1 MIPTSRLIL
10 TASLAAALS
19 LPAMA
24 APAAAASLFRDW
36 QAGGP
41 HCYART
47 YDAKHLAA
55 HPRQLL
61 TSFTLSDGPPGAT
74 RAKGTLE
81 ISVSFTVRGRKE
93 VYGTLGICRDGGA
106 SLRCGVE
113 GDGGSFTVTRD
124 GKGLL
129 LRIRRLATE
138 GETFS
143 PEVAVTSD
151 DRLVRL
157 HPAPAS
163 VCRRAAN
170 G

>member
-1 MIPTSRLIL
+1 MIPTSRLVL
-10 TASLAAALS
+10 TASLAAALP
-19 LPAMA
+19 LVAMA

-61 TSFTLSDGPPGAT
+61 TSFTLSDGPPGST
-74 RAKGTLE
+74 LEKGTLE
-81 ISVSFTVRGRKE
+81 LSLAFTVRDNKE
-93 VYGTLGICRDGGA
+93 VYGTLGICRDAGA

-124 GKGLL
+124 GKDLL
-129 LRIRRLATE
+129 LRIRRLAAE
-138 GETFS
+138 GQTFS

-157 HPAPAS
+157 RPAPAS
-163 VCRRAAN
+163 ACR
-170 G
+170 

>member
-1 MIPTSRLIL
+1 MIPTAKRLL
-10 TASLAAALS
+10 NASLAAALS
-19 LPAMA
+19 FPAMA

-61 TSFTLSDGPPGAT
+61 TRFTLSDGPPGST
-74 RAKGTLE
+74 LEKGTLE
-81 ISVSFTVRGRKE
+81 VSLAFTVRGDKE

-129 LRIRRLATE
+129 LRIKRLAAE
-138 GETFS
+138 GEKFS
-143 PEVAVTSD
+143 PDVAVNSD
-151 DRLVRL
+151 DKLVRL

-163 VCRRAAN
+163 ACR
-170 G
+170 